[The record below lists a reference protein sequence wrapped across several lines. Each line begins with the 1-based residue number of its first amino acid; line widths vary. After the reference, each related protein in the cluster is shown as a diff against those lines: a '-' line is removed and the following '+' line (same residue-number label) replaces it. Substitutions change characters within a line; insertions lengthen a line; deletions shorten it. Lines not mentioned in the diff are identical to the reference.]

1 MCRRLQL
8 EDYRDRDVLV
18 VGMAR
23 TGIAVAKLLWKLGA
37 NVYINDMKAADQ
49 LGEEIGEL
57 EKRGI
62 KLFLGSSPDE
72 LLEKVDMIVVSPGV
86 PFDLPFITRAIDMG
100 IEVVGEIELAYRM
113 CKAPIIAITGTNG
126 KTTTTMLVGEIVKAA
141 GHRVHVVG
149 NIGVPL
155 IDRVM
160 DIDSGDIVV
169 LEVSSYQLESIDRF
183 KPHIAAILNITED
196 HLDRH
201 KTMEN
206 YIRIKGR
213 IFENQDRDDYMVLN
227 ADDSRLETFSHNAN
241 DNLVMFSRKG
251 RVPRGAWVENGD
263 IVIDI
268 GKGKQRICSSQDLF
282 ILGKHNLENALAA
295 AAIAGLMEVD
305 ADIISTV
312 LKDFRGVEH
321 RIEYVDTIDGVEFYN
336 DSKGTNP
343 DAAIKAIE
351 AMKGPTIIIAGGMDE
366 GASFDHFID
375 AFGDR
380 VVHMVVLGETADEL
394 MRAAEE
400 KGFLNVHRVDSIEEA
415 VSKAFSLAH
424 RGENIL
430 LSPAC
435 ASWDMF
441 TSYEE
446 RGEVFKEA
454 VESLRR

>member
-1 MCRRLQL
+1 M

-37 NVYINDMKAADQ
+37 NVYINDMKAADH

-169 LEVSSYQLESIDRF
+169 
-183 KPHIAAILNITED
+183 NITED

-305 ADIISTV
+305 ADIISRV

-321 RIEYVDTIDGVEFYN
+321 RIKYVDTIDG
-336 DSKGTNP
+336 
-343 DAAIKAIE
+343 
-351 AMKGPTIIIAGGMDE
+351 
-366 GASFDHFID
+366 ID
-375 AFGDR
+375 
-380 VVHMVVLGETADEL
+380 L
-394 MRAAEE
+394 
-400 KGFLNVHRVDSIEEA
+400 
-415 VSKAFSLAH
+415 
-424 RGENIL
+424 
-430 LSPAC
+430 
-435 ASWDMF
+435 
-441 TSYEE
+441 
-446 RGEVFKEA
+446 
-454 VESLRR
+454 